1 MDHMTGPSAEDTGS
15 TQAATRSEPPPG
27 VRASLRRLWRT
38 GAVTSPTPEG
48 SGGPPRGSGADDGP
62 RGDAASGRS
71 GATARTG
78 PGAAADGASAKAP
91 PPSPDAQVP
100 RLLQQLAA
108 WSWRLLLTGAVIYL
122 GFRFAVQL
130 RLVVIPF
137 IAALLLTALL
147 QPAASWLR
155 RRGFSPM
162 LATWCMLLIAL
173 VVIAG
178 AMTLIVNQIADQYQ
192 LLFSEVKQ
200 TVGHLQQSLAGPPFH
215 LNPARLQTLSKNLLN
230 YISQHKSVVAGTVLT
245 GGKYLTEFLAGAVL
259 TLFVTF
265 FLLKDGARIWA
276 FLIQGM
282 RPVARWRTA
291 RAGDQAWRAL
301 VYYMRGATAV
311 AAIHALLLGV
321 ALWLLGVPLLVPL
334 VVLVFLAAFVPLIG
348 ILVAGGLAIL
358 VTLATKGWVAAV
370 ILLGVL
376 IVENQIEDHLLQPL
390 VVGRI
395 IKLHPLAIILAL
407 GVGGIIAGIPGAII
421 AVPFAAVI
429 TYAWPALR
437 ADPPDDYSGGDIGT

>member
-1 MDHMTGPSAEDTGS
+1 LARSDA
-15 TQAATRSEPPPG
+15 TQ
-27 VRASLRRLWRT
+27 
-38 GAVTSPTPEG
+38 
-48 SGGPPRGSGADDGP
+48 
-62 RGDAASGRS
+62 
-71 GATARTG
+71 
-78 PGAAADGASAKAP
+78 
-91 PPSPDAQVP
+91 PDSQVP

-108 WSWRLLLTGAVIYL
+108 WSWRLLLTGGVIYL
-122 GFRFAVQL
+122 GFRFVVEL

-155 RRGFSPM
+155 RHGFSPL
-162 LATWCMLLIAL
+162 LASWCMILIAL

-178 AMTLIVNQIADQYQ
+178 AIALISNQIADQYQ
-192 LLFSEVKQ
+192 VLFNEVQ
-200 TVGHLQQSLAGPPFH
+200 RTVIHLQHSLAGAPFH
-215 LNPARLQTLSKNLLN
+215 LNKSRLQALSKDMLN

-245 GGKYLTEFLAGAVL
+245 GGKYLAEVLAGAVL

-276 FLIQGM
+276 WLIKGM
-282 RPVARWRTA
+282 RPVARSRTD

-311 AAIHALLLGV
+311 AAIHAVLLGV
-321 ALWLLGVPLLVPL
+321 ALWLLRVPLLVPL
-334 VVLVFLAAFVPLIG
+334 VVLVFLAAFVPLVG
-348 ILVAGGLAIL
+348 ILVAGGLAVL

-376 IVENQIEDHLLQPL
+376 IVENQIEDHVLQPL

-395 IKLHPLAIILAL
+395 IKLHPLAIILSLA
-407 GVGGIIAGIPGAII
+407 VGGIIAGIPGAII

-437 ADPPDDYSGGDIGT
+437 GDIPGE

>member
-1 MDHMTGPSAEDTGS
+1 MTGPSADDDSLGRP
-15 TQAATRSEPPPG
+15 APGSEPPAG
-27 VRASLRRLWRT
+27 MRASLRRLWRT
-38 GAVTSPTPEG
+38 GVVTRPVSN
-48 SGGPPRGSGADDGP
+48 GGP
-62 RGDAASGRS
+62 
-71 GATARTG
+71 TG
-78 PGAAADGASAKAP
+78 EAP
-91 PPSPDAQVP
+91 PDVSSGQPEQDEPSPDGQVP
-100 RLLQQLAA
+100 RLLQQSAA

-122 GFRFAVQL
+122 AFRFAVEL

-147 QPAASWLR
+147 QPPAHWLR
-155 RRGFSPM
+155 RRGFSPV

-178 AMTLIVNQIADQYQ
+178 AMTLIVNQIADQYPV
-192 LLFSEVKQ
+192 LFSEVER
-200 TVGHLQQSLAGPPFH
+200 TVHHLQHSLAGPPFH
-215 LNPARLQTLSKNLLN
+215 LNKARLSAFSKNLLT

-245 GGKYLTEFLAGAVL
+245 GGKYLAEFLADVIL
-259 TLFVTF
+259 TLFITF

-276 FLIQGM
+276 WLIRGM
-282 RPVARWRTA
+282 RPVARSRTD

-311 AAIHALLLGV
+311 AAIHAVVLGV

-334 VVLVFLAAFVPLIG
+334 VVLVFLAAFVPLVG
-348 ILVAGGLAIL
+348 ILVAGALAVL
-358 VTLATKGWVAAV
+358 VALATKGWVVAV

-376 IVENQIEDHLLQPL
+376 VVENQIEDHLLQPL

-395 IKLHPLAIILAL
+395 IRLHPLAIILAL
-407 GVGGIIAGIPGAII
+407 AVGGIIAGITGAII

-437 ADPPDDYSGGDIGT
+437 GDPLDR